1 MGSGQSPPGSSQPQP
16 PSSLTAAVVAGA
28 AVVHAAAAVVA
39 GHVAAVAVVVAVIL
53 TTGIAHAV
61 VVDVTAIVR
70 SGNLGSQPSSAA
82 AATTR
87 DARTLAARIQYRFVI
102 TPPRCPRD
110 LDCGGDPFAAR
121 VVIVAREVLAA
132 IRGELT
138 LAFHGQPMGSKQHG
152 SRAGRNALLTHR
164 IGRRQQVLA
173 GSKQHGSSGTCG
185 SQHGV
190 PCWAAAQQLLCG
202 A

>member
-1 MGSGQSPPGSSQPQP
+1 
-16 PSSLTAAVVAGA
+16 
-28 AVVHAAAAVVA
+28 
-39 GHVAAVAVVVAVIL
+39 
-53 TTGIAHAV
+53 
-61 VVDVTAIVR
+61 
-70 SGNLGSQPSSAA
+70 LGSQPSSAA

-152 SRAGRNALLTHR
+152 SSGSNITQH
-164 IGRRQQVLA
+164 IGSGTRQQVLA